1 MYDFERTGQPNTGLL
16 PYSGFYHAFREPL
29 VEDDRPYP
37 FAPDLAVE
45 VASPSQKQGDVDAKA
60 RRYLRGGTALVW
72 VIWPDR
78 PADCLIRHR
87 AGCRTF
93 LPSGGALCV
102 GQAEGYSRPSFWRCW
117 LPSSPSCTSL
127 SVRAR
132 SGWYSRRAFWK
143 YCTW

>member
-1 MYDFERTGQPNTGLL
+1 MYDFERTGQLNTSLL
-16 PYSGFYHAFREPL
+16 PNSGFYHAFREPL

-78 PADCLIRHR
+78 R
-87 AGCRTF
+87 AVDIWQPGDVQRA
-93 LPSGGALCV
+93 SGALGV
-102 GQAEGYSRPSFWRCW
+102 DDVLDGGDT
-117 LPSSPSCTSL
+117 LPGFTYP
-127 SVRAR
+127 VAR
-132 SGWYSRRAFWK
+132 LIA
-143 YCTW
+143 